1 MMRFMRKPLIPSMSS
16 RIVASPDEIVE
27 RDVKQVGKR
36 NKPIV
41 IRL

>member
-1 MMRFMRKPLIPSMSS
+1 MMRFVRKTPHSS
-16 RIVASPDEIVE
+16 RIFASPDEIVE
-27 RDVKQVGKR
+27 RDVKQVGKC